1 VVLARRVG
9 KIEEHLD
16 PEAAVLRWLT
26 EAHEYG
32 TLEAY
37 TETWLDAAATER
49 PVPRI
54 AQQVEDATRER
65 LRRQRRFDERAIAR
79 AVHAAVLRVQLV
91 VQLNV
96 AAMDSIRVDGMVA
109 VSHHYRMRELAF
121 REALAEHD
129 PDAAQADSL
138 EADTDEWM
146 ESVHDLA
153 SRLDAR
159 RSAQERLEERFL
171 AGRDSLFP
179 ETAEMLDRLW
189 EMVEGHLAI
198 ALADEYDRTPEP
210 DECSVGARA
219 ESLLALASRTADAYM
234 GWT

>member
-9 KIEEHLD
+9 KLEDGLD

-37 TETWLDAAATER
+37 TEAWLDAPSSER

-65 LRRQRRFDERAIAR
+65 LRRQKRFDERAIDR
-79 AVHAAVLRVQLV
+79 TVHAAVLRVQLV
-91 VQLNV
+91 VQLNL
-96 AAMDSIRVDGMVA
+96 AAMDSIRVDGMIA
-109 VSHHYRMRELAF
+109 VSHHYRVRELAF

-129 PDAAQADSL
+129 PERAQEASL
-138 EADTDEWM
+138 EADTDAWM
-146 ESVHDLA
+146 DSVHDLA
-153 SRLDAR
+153 TRLDVKRA
-159 RSAQERLEERFL
+159 AKERLEGRFL

-179 ETAEMLDRLW
+179 ETAALLDGLA
-189 EMVEGHLAI
+189 EMVEGHLA
-198 ALADEYDRTPEP
+198 LAGEDDRTAGL
-210 DECSVGARA
+210 DESSVDARA
-219 ESLLALASRTADAYM
+219 ESLLALASRTGDAYM
-234 GWT
+234 GWI

>member
-9 KIEEHLD
+9 KLEQGLD

-37 TETWLDAAATER
+37 TDTWLDAAAIER

-79 AVHAAVLRVQLV
+79 AIHAAVFRLQLV

-96 AAMDSIRVDGMVA
+96 SAMDTIRVDGMIT

-121 REALAEHD
+121 REMLAEHD
-129 PDAAQADSL
+129 PDTARADSL
-138 EADTDEWM
+138 DADTDAWM
-146 ESVHDLA
+146 DGVHDLA
-153 SRLDAR
+153 TRLRAKR
-159 RSAQERLEERFL
+159 AAKERLEGRFL

-179 ETAEMLDRLW
+179 ETAALLDGLRQL
-189 EMVEGHLAI
+189 VGGHV
-198 ALADEYDRTPEP
+198 ALAGEDDRTAGL
-210 DECSVGARA
+210 DESSVDARA
-219 ESLLALASRTADAYM
+219 QSLLGLASRAADAYM
-234 GWT
+234 GWI